1 MNTLKRL
8 WFGLWENPWQ
18 PRYIWPLIIINI
30 SGSVLGYFWYGNQLR
45 ENPWP
50 LWVLIPDSPLSTTVF
65 AVMLILFVLRSNI
78 PLLTVVGLATTFK
91 YGVWALVIL
100 THYWGVSH
108 DIRPVEVGLWLGH
121 LGMALE
127 AIIFMTNARVT
138 RWALIGGFAWM
149 LLNDFVDYAYGLHPY
164 LFLPS
169 QWTLGL
175 VAAVLLTIISGV
187 LVAKRVTVVYGN
199 NN

>member
-91 YGVWALVIL
+91 YG
-100 THYWGVSH
+100 
-108 DIRPVEVGLWLGH
+108 RPVEVGLWLGH